1 MSETNDDSNE
11 GPRER
16 NQLFERL
23 ARSIAEFL
31 RYSREEDYSLEAK
44 HIRARAQRHFGEH
57 SSLVSSVLR
66 EFRHDLDSWR
76 TLPIESIADQILTS
90 KSFSDFLQRFDE
102 DEAFWHDDETL
113 EWLRGEHDA
122 ERLRAAN
129 LRAWIPPL
137 ADAHDWLREARSS
150 VPRFETPADI
160 AHVLDVSFEEFD
172 AALANKR
179 YRIRAHAKATGGLRL
194 IEIPS
199 ESLRVLQRRLLRRLL
214 DRIAPH
220 AAAHAYVHGRSVH
233 THARNH
239 TNRTIVIRLDLEHF
253 FPSISGARVFLLFR
267 ALGYRAK
274 VANVLAELCVA
285 AQSRATLRRAVGAV
299 RSDLH
304 ERYSTNHLPQG
315 APTSPALAN
324 LCVYSLDTRLQAL
337 AETFGATYSRYAD
350 DLVFSG
356 DDELAAQSRKFIQ
369 IARSIVAT
377 EGFRLNTQKTRVM
390 RHSARQSFAGLVVNK
405 RVNIARR
412 DYDQLK
418 AAVHRATKNMS
429 DDVVAPLLGRIAWLA
444 QSSPARAKKLREKLH
459 SSRARQPP
467 TNQVQ

>member
-1 MSETNDDSNE
+1 MSETSDDSTD
-11 GPRER
+11 GSPPRTPF
-16 NQLFERL
+16 FERL

-31 RYSREEDYSLEAK
+31 RYSRADGYSLDAT

-57 SSLVSSVLR
+57 ASLVGAVLR
-66 EFRHDLDSWR
+66 EFQEDFDSWQ
-76 TLPIESIADQILTS
+76 TLTTESIAEHILAS
-90 KSFSDFLQRFDE
+90 NSFSDFSQSFDE
-102 DEAFWHDDETL
+102 DAAFWCDDETL
-113 EWLRGEHDA
+113 EMLRNEYDA
-122 ERLRAAN
+122 ARLRAAS
-129 LRAWIPPL
+129 LPAWIPPR
-137 ADAHDWLREARSS
+137 ADAHEWLRTARSS
-150 VPRFETPADI
+150 MLRLETAADI
-160 AHVLDVSFEEFD
+160 AHALDVSCEEFD

-179 YRIRAHAKATGGLRL
+179 YRLRTHAKATGGVRL

-199 ESLRVLQRRLLRRLL
+199 EPLRVLQRRLLHRMF
-214 DRIAPH
+214 DHVAPH
-220 AAAHAYVHGRSVH
+220 ESAHAYVRGRSVH
-233 THARNH
+233 THASNH
-239 TNRTIVIRLDLEHF
+239 TGRGIVIRLDLEHF

-274 VANVLAELCVA
+274 IANALTDLCVA
-285 AQSRATLRRAVGAV
+285 SQSRSMLRRAVGPEH
-299 RSDLH
+299 SDLH
-304 ERYSTNHLPQG
+304 ERYSVNHLPQG

-337 AETFGATYSRYAD
+337 AERFGATYSRYAD

-356 DDELAAQSRKFIQ
+356 DDALAARASKFIQ

-418 AAVHRATKNMS
+418 AAVHRATKNTS
-429 DDVVAPLLGRIAWLA
+429 EHVVASLLGRIAWLG
-444 QSSPARAKKLREKLH
+444 QSSPSRAKKLREKLL
-459 SSRARQPP
+459 STKALTQRQALE
-467 TNQVQ
+467 T